1 VFVTLNSLLKRV
13 HHGWSLVQA
22 GGAEW
27 QNVMGR
33 SMCVCVCV
41 CVRERE
47 RERERERWRSGDLD
61 DKLDYVFGDSFFE
74 YRAMLA
80 D

>member
-1 VFVTLNSLLKRV
+1 MAKCDGTL
-13 HHGWSLVQA
+13 H
-22 GGAEW
+22 
-27 QNVMGR
+27 
-33 SMCVCVCV
+33 VCVCV